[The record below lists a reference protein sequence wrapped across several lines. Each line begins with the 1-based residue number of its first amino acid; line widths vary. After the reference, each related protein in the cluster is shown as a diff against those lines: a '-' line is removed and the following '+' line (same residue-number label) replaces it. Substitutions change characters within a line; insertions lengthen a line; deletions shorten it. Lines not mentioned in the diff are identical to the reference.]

1 MRVRNIRQFIL
12 PPLIIAGGALVFW
25 YLSSSAP
32 PPEPLRAET
41 RAPVVSVRAAEKV
54 TAAPT
59 LRVFGRV
66 ESPTRSVLTAGVEA
80 DVVEVAA
87 LEGDAVRRGQA
98 LVVLDGADADLQLRQ
113 RRAELA
119 DIDAQLDSETV
130 RQRADIDALKTEEAL
145 LALRARAVDRAAQL
159 ARSRSGSEAALD
171 QAREQHERQRLAV
184 LQRRQSIDD
193 APARRRQLQARR
205 ARAAAAAQQ
214 AERDLA
220 RTRVTA
226 PFNGRV
232 TQVFV
237 AAGERVSAGGRLLE
251 LYDEAQLELRAQ
263 VPSGH
268 LPALRRALAAG
279 RTVTAVV
286 APAAEA
292 VDTNA
297 AAAPA
302 LVLHRL
308 SAQVGSGRGG
318 VDAFFR
324 AGDGA
329 GDGDGDGDGVGD
341 GAGGLPVPG
350 ATMEIHLRLP
360 PLDNVVLLSP
370 DSLYGNARIYLV
382 RDDKLQAKTVRRL
395 GRIDAGAGDG
405 AGAGN
410 NDGDGDGDGRGEMLL
425 IVAGDDFQA
434 GDLILDSRL
443 PQAINGL
450 QVRIAP

>member
-66 ESPTRSVLTAGVEA
+66 ESPTRSVLTAGLEA

-98 LVVLDGADADLQLRQ
+98 LVALDAADADLQLRQ

-119 DIDAQLDSETV
+119 DIDAQLDSEEV

-214 AERDLA
+214 AARDLA

-292 VDTNA
+292 VDADA
-297 AAAPA
+297 AAAGPA
-302 LVLHRL
+302 LLLHRL

-329 GDGDGDGDGVGD
+329 GDGDGDGA

-382 RDDKLQAKTVRRL
+382 RDQKLQAKTVRRL
-395 GRIDAGAGDG
+395 GRIESGAGDG
-405 AGAGN
+405 AGDGN
-410 NDGDGDGDGRGEMLL
+410 NAGDGDGRGEMLL
-425 IVAGDDFQA
+425 IVAGDDFQT